1 MSTGSAVPARR
12 LRDRMSVQAGGALLL
27 SVINAGLMFLV
38 GVILARE
45 LGPVQYGRYAW
56 ALAWATLLMVP
67 AQLGAG
73 RLLIRLVA
81 VYSAHSWHDR
91 STALLQW
98 MSRRVLLAGMV
109 LMLAAW
115 AIALLVLSGDDPR
128 LSACLLA
135 CCAVPLLAIRGIH
148 QAALLGE
155 GRPVAAQLPEKVAH
169 PLTLLLLWVVWSRQG
184 HLGLMTAIP
193 LYVLAAAV
201 SLVIAAAQ
209 SRRLR
214 DRGRAVAAVSPQL
227 QGEWRTELRP
237 FLFFSCLEIVNVQA
251 GILLLGIMC
260 SPEQAGLYAVACRLI
275 LPVGFIL
282 LAANSVLLSKIP
294 QLHAAGDHAGL
305 EQLLSRSA
313 RFALV
318 ATVAVSTCL
327 LLAGPWLLSLFGED
341 YAAAWL
347 PLAVLTLGYIVW
359 AATGS
364 SGSLLLLTGH
374 QQLASGSLAAAT
386 GLILLLTI
394 VLAPS
399 LGALGV
405 AIASSLSMSLNCVLR
420 AVLASRFVG
429 INPTVY
435 GGSWRCVRRVSA
447 SVPAAAHAE

>member
-1 MSTGSAVPARR
+1 M
-12 LRDRMSVQAGGALLL
+12 
-27 SVINAGLMFLV
+27 
-38 GVILARE
+38 
-45 LGPVQYGRYAW
+45 
-56 ALAWATLLMVP
+56 
-67 AQLGAG
+67 
-73 RLLIRLVA
+73 
-81 VYSAHSWHDR
+81 
-91 STALLQW
+91 
-98 MSRRVLLAGMV
+98 
-109 LMLAAW
+109 
-115 AIALLVLSGDDPR
+115 
-128 LSACLLA
+128 
-135 CCAVPLLAIRGIH
+135 
-148 QAALLGE
+148 
-155 GRPVAAQLPEKVAH
+155 
-169 PLTLLLLWVVWSRQG
+169 
-184 HLGLMTAIP
+184 
-193 LYVLAAAV
+193 
-201 SLVIAAAQ
+201 
-209 SRRLR
+209 
-214 DRGRAVAAVSPQL
+214 
-227 QGEWRTELRP
+227 
-237 FLFFSCLEIVNVQA
+237 
-251 GILLLGIMC
+251 
-260 SPEQAGLYAVACRLI
+260 
-275 LPVGFIL
+275 
-282 LAANSVLLSKIP
+282 LSKIP

-347 PLAVLTLGYIVW
+347 PLAVLTLGYLVW